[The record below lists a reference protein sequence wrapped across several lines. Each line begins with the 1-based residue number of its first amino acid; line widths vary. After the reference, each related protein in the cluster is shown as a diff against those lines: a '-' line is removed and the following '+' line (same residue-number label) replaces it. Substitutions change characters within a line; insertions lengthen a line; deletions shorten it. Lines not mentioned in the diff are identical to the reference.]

1 MTDLVD
7 SEVTARLLELQEE
20 VAAHEGDRPHDH
32 WARLAV
38 AASIEAGLEG
48 NACIGA
54 LLADPDGNV
63 LLNER
68 NRMFIPR
75 FRSDFHAEMAL
86 LTRWEEENPSHP
98 GLVGYTLVTSLEP
111 CEMCNIRIITS
122 GVTNVLYIAPD
133 QGKGAITGP
142 NDLAPQWAALAKSQ
156 NFAAADCDPRLAEI
170 SLDAFVTVLPGVTA
184 RLMARR

>member
-7 SEVTARLLELQEE
+7 SETTARLLALQEE
-20 VAAHEGDRPHDH
+20 LAAHEGDRPHDE
-32 WARLAV
+32 WARLTV
-38 AASIEAGLEG
+38 GAALEAGLEG
-48 NACIGA
+48 NASIGA
-54 LLADPDGNV
+54 LLADPDGKV

-68 NRMFIPR
+68 NRMFVPR

-98 GLVGYTLVTSLEP
+98 GLKGYTLVTSLEP

-122 GVTNVLYIAPD
+122 GVSNVLYVAD
-133 QGKGAITGP
+133 DLGKGAITGP
-142 NDLAPQWAALAKSQ
+142 NDLAPQWASLAQSQ

-170 SLDAFVTVLPGVTA
+170 SLDAFVTALPGVTA
-184 RLMARR
+184 RLTARR